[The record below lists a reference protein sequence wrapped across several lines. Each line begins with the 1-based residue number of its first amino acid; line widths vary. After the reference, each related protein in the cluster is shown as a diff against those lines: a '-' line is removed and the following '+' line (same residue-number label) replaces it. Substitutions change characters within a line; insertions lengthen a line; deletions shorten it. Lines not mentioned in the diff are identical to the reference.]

1 MIDRYDPSRA
11 RLIVSLFDYDFFAG
25 DCIFAELLDQCL
37 NLRVIEKPGGC
48 RDYRFIAFVSLIVV
62 GKKSA
67 GIVLGLALLFEI
79 GFRGVYPL
87 NRFERGSLPGLILP
101 DEAGCRSNLDFSRVE
116 NVSIICDLRLR

>member
-1 MIDRYDPSRA
+1 MIVA
-11 RLIVSLFDYDFFAG
+11 
-25 DCIFAELLDQCL
+25 LLDDNLPAIDGILPEFLGQCL

-87 NRFERGSLPGLILP
+87 NRFEKGSLPGLILP
-101 DEAGCRSNLDFSRVE
+101 DEACCRSNLDFSRVE
-116 NVSIICDLRLR
+116 NVAIICDLRLR